1 MVYQKNLSSTC
12 WILLLCLLHSGVTN
26 AGSKPKHKKFKPK
39 QRDDSSQKPN
49 IIFILADDLGY
60 ADVGFNGK
68 RYGSQ
73 IQTPNLDRL
82 ARSGVILSN
91 YYVQHLCTPSRS
103 TLMTGRY
110 PIHTGLSHSNI
121 KPTRPMCLPEDEV
134 TLPQKLK
141 EAGYVTHM
149 VGKWHLG
156 IQRKECLPT
165 YRGFDSF
172 VGKYLGAG
180 EYFTH
185 MKKVI
190 LDNPLRVLNAYDFHR
205 DTGQN
210 RTVGYKYYGEYS
222 THVFAQRA
230 KNIVKTYRS
239 KKPLFM
245 YLSFQAPHGP
255 LQVPNKYKLPFANTN
270 MTYDRK
276 TMAAMIYCMDKAIGD
291 IVKELKSA
299 GMYKNTVIIFTSDNG
314 GPRGLPVSNWPFRG
328 YKATFFEG
336 GVRAAGFIHTPLF
349 PKSLRGTVHNGL
361 IHISD
366 WFPTI
371 IQGLSGG
378 NTNGTKPLDGFDM
391 WETIKTGTKSPRTEI
406 LYNINTVG
414 VNREG
419 PQFLQK
425 MESALRMGD
434 WKIITGRQDKGHR
447 WQAPPESKHSDIKRT
462 EPHDKRIWLFNIT
475 ADPYEFH
482 DVSELNPGIVNVML
496 NRLQEYLDNMTT
508 PIWPH
513 MDASYDPANYGGVWG
528 PWTVSPSSF
537 EETLKAEKRQKPQE
551 AREKKKKKKQLKK
564 ARKRN
569 KKLKQQI
576 SKNTQRKQQSNKGPG
591 A

>member
-1 MVYQKNLSSTC
+1 MIFQINLSSTC
-12 WILLLCLLHSGVTN
+12 WILLLCLLYSGVIN
-26 AGSKPKHKKFKPK
+26 AGSKPKPKNKRLKPK
-39 QRDDSSQKPN
+39 QRDDSSQQPN

-91 YYVQHLCTPSRS
+91 YYVHHLCTPSRS

-121 KPTRPMCLPEDEV
+121 IPTRPMCLPEDEV

-156 IQRKECLPT
+156 MQRKECLPT
-165 YRGFDSF
+165 YRGFDAF
-172 VGKYLGAG
+172 VGMYLGAG
-180 EYFTH
+180 DYFTH
-185 MKKVI
+185 MKKVTLI
-190 LDNPLRVLNAYDFHR
+190 NPLRVISAYDFHR
-205 DTGQN
+205 DTRQN
-210 RTVGYKYYGEYS
+210 RTVGYKYYGRYS

-230 KNIVKTYRS
+230 QNIIKTYRS
-239 KKPLFM
+239 KKPLFV
-245 YLSFQAPHGP
+245 YLSFQAPHTP
-255 LQVPNKYKLPFANTN
+255 LQVPQKYKFRFANIN
-270 MTYDRK
+270 MTYGRK
-276 TMAAMIYCMDKAIGD
+276 TLAAMIYCMDQAIGD
-291 IVKELKSA
+291 IVKELKNA
-299 GMYKNTVIIFTSDNG
+299 GMYNNTVIIFSSDNG
-314 GPRGLPVSNWPFRG
+314 GSRESPASNWPFRG
-328 YKATFFEG
+328 FKGTFFEG

-349 PKSLRGTVHNGL
+349 PKSLRGTVNNGL
-361 IHISD
+361 IHVSD

-391 WETIKTGTKSPRTEI
+391 WQTIKARTKSPRTEI
-406 LYNINTVG
+406 LFNINTVG
-414 VNREG
+414 VNQRG
-419 PQFLQK
+419 PQFHPS
-425 MESALRMGD
+425 MRSALRMGD
-434 WKIITGRQDKGHR
+434 WKIITGHQGELHR
-447 WQAPPESKHSDIKRT
+447 WQAPPESKHSDMERT
-462 EPHDKRIWLFNIT
+462 EPHNKKIWLFNIT

-482 DVSELNPGIVNVML
+482 DVSELNPAIVNVML

-508 PIWPH
+508 PVWPK

-528 PWTVSPSSF
+528 PWTVRPSF
-537 EETLKAEKRQKPQE
+537 EETLKAEKRQKARE
-551 AREKKKKKKQLKK
+551 ARERKKKKNKLKK

-569 KKLKQQI
+569 KKLKQQK
-576 SKNTQRKQQSNKGPG
+576 S
-591 A
+591 